1 MSSWIFSLSSSIC
14 LSISRQ
20 AFPCHQ
26 NVTLWHN
33 YRHSPQKTSIPVYP
47 SINHSHWFC
56 WENRN
61 WKAINQPIIPV
72 GSFWLMGATYL
83 PLRKM
88 MEWVRQL
95 GPDDIPN
102 WMESLKIPWFQS
114 PPTRSFINYIPMFV
128 LSHFQMLVNSHE
140 ITNQLMV
147 ISIIIPFDIPIIPI
161 YSQKLFPLYHKSIL
175 FFPSTYNDYS

>member
-1 MSSWIFSLSSSIC
+1 MSSWIFSFQAAYVC
-14 LSISRQ
+14 LFRDKP
-20 AFPCHQ
+20 FPAIK
-26 NVTLWHN
+26 TLPFGITIDTLHKK
-33 YRHSPQKTSIPVYP
+33 RRYP
-47 SINHSHWFC
+47 STPQLTT
-56 WENRN
+56 
-61 WKAINQPIIPV
+61 AIGFVGKIETGKPLNQPIIPV
-72 GSFWLMGATYL
+72 GSFWLVGATYL

>member
-1 MSSWIFSLSSSIC
+1 MACLTMVLAICNFNCTPSIVEYDMHIPIVSHESHEKEKFSITPVITLKQSSYVIMDFLLSSSIC

-61 WKAINQPIIPV
+61 WKAIESTNHPSWEFLV
-72 GSFWLMGATYL
+72 GGGDLPTPPKDDGVSSSVGA
-83 PLRKM
+83 R
-88 MEWVRQL
+88 
-95 GPDDIPN
+95 
-102 WMESLKIPWFQS
+102 
-114 PPTRSFINYIPMFV
+114 
-128 LSHFQMLVNSHE
+128 
-140 ITNQLMV
+140 
-147 ISIIIPFDIPIIPI
+147 
-161 YSQKLFPLYHKSIL
+161 
-175 FFPSTYNDYS
+175 